1 MPELMPTVRGR
12 DPRAKILLLDH
23 SAPPDEYS
31 GLVLLLSSFAGCE
44 DLVTVR
50 RNYLNNGESGSNPF
64 ERAMRSL
71 YKSRRVISTEVVC
84 VVFDVGIFVAT
95 LIWDGRAVEI
105 RL

>member
-31 GLVLLLSSFAGCE
+31 GLVLAGCE
-44 DLVTVR
+44 DSVTVR